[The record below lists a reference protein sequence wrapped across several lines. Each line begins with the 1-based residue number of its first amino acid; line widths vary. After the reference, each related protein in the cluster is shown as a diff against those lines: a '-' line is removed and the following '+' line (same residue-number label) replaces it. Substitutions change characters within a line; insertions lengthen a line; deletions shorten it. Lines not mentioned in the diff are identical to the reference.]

1 MSVILRPSSSR
12 AFRIVLVALVALV
25 FTGLVAAQ
33 SGTWWRDNLGGPG
46 SSHFSPLDQIDKSN
60 VDRLQV
66 AWFYP
71 YGNSG
76 FNPVMAEDMMFV
88 SGRNNSLIAL
98 DPASGKEIWIHE
110 NIPGLSIRG
119 INYWQSKD
127 GKDRRLLFTT
137 GVFLQE
143 IDGKTGKSIPTFGLD
158 GYVDL
163 REGLARGEAG
173 FRVPNPGKVFENT
186 IILGDATGEGWMSPP
201 GDIRAY
207 DVVTGKRVWQFHT
220 VPEPGEYGYD
230 TWPKD
235 AYKYVGGANNW
246 GEMSIDE
253 ARGIVYLPTGSGTY
267 DFYGGDRV
275 GADLFADCLLAL
287 DARTGKRL
295 WHFQTLHHD
304 LWDFDNVSAPQLV
317 TVTHDGR
324 RVDAVSM
331 AGKTGFLYVFNRVT
345 GEPLWPIE
353 ERPVPQSDIPGELS
367 WPTQPFPTAP
377 PAFGR
382 QSFSVDDVNPWLLTP
397 EQLADWRARVPKM
410 RNEGLFTPPSLQDT
424 VSMPGNQGGSNW
436 GTTAADPDK
445 GMVFVL
451 NIDAVAILKLDD
463 TRSKVGGFQMGGGG
477 GGAALFAQHCQACH
491 GVNMQNPVPGVPS
504 LVGVT
509 DRLSDDTIV
518 ATITGGRGQMRPI
531 PGLDNVQLTVLLQYL
546 ANPSGRGFGAGPGR
560 GAGRGEPGFPPGP
573 VVASG
578 GVKTPPQPSPYG
590 GASSASGPAYP
601 GNGGNGGNAAY
612 PEGVDVPPERYVS
625 EWGVQANATKPPYST
640 LVAYD
645 LNTGTIKWQTPVGDD
660 PATVA
665 AGGPSNT
672 GSPMMRNGIM
682 PTKAGLVFIAGNDG
696 KMRAYDED
704 TGKVL
709 WTGTLPGPSRG
720 VPVMYQVQGTPVS
733 GRGGDGRR
741 GRTAGRRRRARPWRR
756 ADSGRSGHAARLHR
770 VRAASV
776 SSRRGCSSDSA
787 SGWSSCAEVCSSFR
801 PSTSRSP
808 LSSPNRCGRSTAPSR
823 RPGSIFRSCRSRRPT
838 APACSSV
845 PSPARPSPSPASCSP
860 SRSCRSSSRPASS
873 RRASFPGSFATATRS
888 KWWASSWAR
897 SPTVCSF

>member
-1 MSVILRPSSSR
+1 MRPTSQTSWPR
-12 AFRIVLVALVALV
+12 AFRIVLVLLVAVV

-33 SGTWWRDNLGGPG
+33 GNSWWRDNLGGPG
-46 SSHFSPLDQIDKSN
+46 SSHFSSLDQINKSN
-60 VDRLQV
+60 VGQLQV

-71 YGNSG
+71 YGNTG
-76 FNPVMAEDMMFV
+76 FNPIMAEDMMFV
-88 SGRNNSLIAL
+88 SGRNSSLIAL
-98 DPASGKEIWIHE
+98 DPATGKELWIHE

-119 INYWQSKD
+119 VNYWQSKD
-127 GKDRRLLFTT
+127 GRDRRLLFTT

-143 IDGKTGKSIPTFGLD
+143 IDAKTGKSIPTFGLD

-163 REGLARGEAG
+163 RDGLPRGETG
-173 FRVPNPGKVFENT
+173 FRVPNPGKVFENL
-186 IILGDATGEGWMSPP
+186 IILGDATGEGWLSPP

-207 DVVTGKRVWQFHT
+207 DVVSGHRVWQFHT
-220 VPEPGEYGYD
+220 VPLPGEYGYD

-235 AYKYVGGANNW
+235 AYKYVGGANTW

-253 ARGIVYLPTGSGTY
+253 PRGIVYLPTGSGTY
-267 DFYGGDRV
+267 DFYGGDRI
-275 GADLFADCLLAL
+275 GSDLFADCLLAL

-295 WHFQTLHHD
+295 WHFQSLHHD
-304 LWDFDNVSAPQLV
+304 LWDFDDVSAPQLV

-324 RVDAVSM
+324 KVDAVAM

-353 ERPVPQSDIPGELS
+353 ERPVPQSDISGEQS

-377 PAFGR
+377 PPFGR
-382 QSFSVDDVNPWLLTP
+382 QSFAVDDINPWLLTP
-397 EQLADWRARVPKM
+397 DQLADWRARVPKM
-410 RNEGLFTPPSLQDT
+410 RNEGLYTPPALRET

-491 GVNMQNPVPGVPS
+491 GANMQNPVPGVPS

-509 DRLSDDTIV
+509 DRLSEDMIV
-518 ATITGGRGQMRPI
+518 AAITGGKGQMRPI
-531 PGLDNVQLTVLLQYL
+531 SGLNNIQLTALLSYL

-560 GAGRGEPGFPPGP
+560 GNGRGPAFPAGP

-578 GVKTPPQPSPYG
+578 GVKTPPQPPPFG
-590 GASSASGPAYP
+590 GAPSGPVYP

-625 EWGVQANATKPPYST
+625 EWGVQASATKPPYST

-665 AGGPSNT
+665 AGGPTNT

-704 TGKVL
+704 TGQVL
-709 WTGTLPGPSRG
+709 WTGPLPGPSRG
-720 VPVMYQVQGTPVS
+720 VPVMYQYKGRQYLVVAATPEGGGGPGGG
-733 GRGGDGRR
+733 GRGG
-741 GRTAGRRRRARPWRR
+741 
-756 ADSGRSGHAARLHR
+756 AAPPNP
-770 VRAASV
+770 V
-776 SSRRGCSSDSA
+776 D
-787 SGWSSCAEVCSSFR
+787 
-801 PSTSRSP
+801 PSTPR
-808 LSSPNRCGRSTAPSR
+808 GFIA
-823 RPGSIFRSCRSRRPT
+823 
-838 APACSSV
+838 
-845 PSPARPSPSPASCSP
+845 
-860 SRSCRSSSRPASS
+860 
-873 RRASFPGSFATATRS
+873 FALPR
-888 KWWASSWAR
+888 
-897 SPTVCSF
+897 